1 MVMGSFIISEVSW
14 EGKKRSEPLTGATR
28 QFRAVTRYQVIQW
41 GAGSLGVE
49 PCDSGGC
56 FSSSTGVYDEGV
68 RTGSGVEVDIGL
80 STWLRWAKG
89 LAAPQDSR

>member
-1 MVMGSFIISEVSW
+1 MVKGSFIISEVSW

-28 QFRAVTRYQVIQW
+28 QFKAVTHYQVIHW
-41 GAGSLGVE
+41 EAGSLGME
-49 PCDSGGC
+49 PRDSGGR
-56 FSSSTGVYDEGV
+56 FSSGTGVYNGSV
-68 RTGSGVEVDIGL
+68 HTGSGVEVDRGL